1 MVHFGEY
8 LKDYLEYYNISQSE
22 FASRLGVTQ
31 KHMNEIINGKTSITL
46 EMAATIERLT
56 GISSK
61 LIVSIENANIIQNK
75 LLKQYGSEDEIKR
88 MLKEE
93 YHFNEL
99 KKLKWVNFK
108 DETNTIQNSIDILD
122 FLKVKDFE
130 TNNSLMENVLFKK
143 SGEDSNKLALWIAHC
158 DKISES
164 QHVGEYVS
172 SKFDDL
178 IYELK
183 EYAYK
188 EGLDVDKIKEMLNKY
203 GIIFVCEKALPGT
216 KVRGCFRVK
225 LNTPAIYIT
234 KNYLAKDSFYFEL
247 FHELGHCKSDYNKAK
262 SKTIIDGDD
271 KIEQRADEF
280 AIKTMVN
287 DNVWDII
294 SKDTETENL
303 LSVSK
308 RYKIPMSFIVGR
320 LAKVGKISYRSRLYN
335 EYKEK

>member
-31 KHMNEIINGKTSITL
+31 KHMNEIINGKTNITL

-75 LLKQYGSEDEIKR
+75 LLKQYGSEEEIKK
-88 MLKEE
+88 MLKEK
-93 YHFNEL
+93 YHLNEL
-99 KKLKWVNFK
+99 KKLKWVDFK
-108 DETNTIQNSIDILD
+108 DETNIIQNSIDILD

-130 TNNSLMENVLFKK
+130 TNNNLMENVLFKK
-143 SGEDSNKLALWIAHC
+143 SGEDTNKLALWIAHC
-158 DKISES
+158 DKISEN
-164 QHVGEYVS
+164 QHVEEYVS

-183 EYAYK
+183 KYAYSNV
-188 EGLDVDKIKEMLNKY
+188 VDIEKIQKILNKY
-203 GIIFVCEKALPGT
+203 GVIFVCEKALPGT

-234 KNYLAKDSFYFEL
+234 KNYSAKDSFYFEL
-247 FHELGHCKSDYNKAK
+247 FHELGHCKSDYNRAK

-271 KIEQRADEF
+271 KIEKRADEF

-287 DNVWDII
+287 DDIWDII
-294 SKDTETENL
+294 LKDTKIESL

-308 RYKIPMSFIVGR
+308 IYKIPMSFIVGR
-320 LAKVGKISYRSRLYN
+320 LAKVGKISYRSKLYN
-335 EYKEK
+335 EYKEV

>member
-8 LKDYLEYYNISQSE
+8 LMDYLEYYNISQSE

-122 FLKVKDFE
+122 FLK
-130 TNNSLMENVLFKK
+130 
-143 SGEDSNKLALWIAHC
+143 G
-158 DKISES
+158 
-164 QHVGEYVS
+164 Q
-172 SKFDDL
+172 
-178 IYELK
+178 
-183 EYAYK
+183 
-188 EGLDVDKIKEMLNKY
+188 KY
-203 GIIFVCEKALPGT
+203 
-216 KVRGCFRVK
+216 
-225 LNTPAIYIT
+225 
-234 KNYLAKDSFYFEL
+234 D
-247 FHELGHCKSDYNKAK
+247 
-262 SKTIIDGDD
+262 
-271 KIEQRADEF
+271 
-280 AIKTMVN
+280 
-287 DNVWDII
+287 
-294 SKDTETENL
+294 
-303 LSVSK
+303 
-308 RYKIPMSFIVGR
+308 
-320 LAKVGKISYRSRLYN
+320 
-335 EYKEK
+335 

>member
-22 FASRLGVTQ
+22 FASRLGITQ
-31 KHMNEIINGKTSITL
+31 KHMNEIINGKTNLTL

-61 LIVSIENANIIQNK
+61 FIVSVENANIIEQK
-75 LLKQYGSEDEIKR
+75 LLAQYGSIEEIKKI
-88 MLKEE
+88 LKEK
-93 YHFNEL
+93 YHYNEL
-99 KKLKWVNFK
+99 KKLKWVDFK

-130 TNNSLMENVLFKK
+130 TNEHLMEYVLFKK
-143 SGEDSNKLALWIAHC
+143 SGEDANKLALWIAHC
-158 DKISES
+158 DKISET
-164 QHVGEYVS
+164 QQVEEYDS

-183 EYAYK
+183 ENAYSN
-188 EGLDVDKIKEMLNKY
+188 GMNIAKIQNILNKY
-203 GIIFVCEKALPGT
+203 GIIFVCEKALSGT
-216 KVRGCFRVK
+216 KVRGCFKVK

-234 KNYLAKDSFYFEL
+234 KNYLAKDSLFFEL

-280 AIKTMVN
+280 ALRSMIN
-287 DNVWDII
+287 DNLWTEILKDYSENNLII
-294 SKDTETENL
+294 L
-303 LSVSK
+303 SK

-320 LAKVGKISYRSRLYN
+320 LAKVGKISYRSKLYN
-335 EYKEK
+335 VYKMI

>member
-31 KHMNEIINGKTSITL
+31 KHMNEIINGKTNITL

-75 LLKQYGSEDEIKR
+75 LLKQYGSEEEIKK
-88 MLKEE
+88 MLKEK
-93 YHFNEL
+93 YHLNEL
-99 KKLKWVNFK
+99 KKLKWVDFK
-108 DETNTIQNSIDILD
+108 DETNIIQNSIDILD

-143 SGEDSNKLALWIAHC
+143 SGEDTNKLALWIAHC
-158 DKISES
+158 DKISEN
-164 QHVGEYVS
+164 QHVEEYVS

-183 EYAYK
+183 KYAYSNV
-188 EGLDVDKIKEMLNKY
+188 VDIEKIQKILNKY
-203 GIIFVCEKALPGT
+203 GVIFVCEKALPGT

-234 KNYLAKDSFYFEL
+234 KNYSAKDSFYFEL
-247 FHELGHCKSDYNKAK
+247 FHELGHCKSDYNRAK

-271 KIEQRADEF
+271 KIEKRADEF

-287 DNVWDII
+287 DDIWDII
-294 SKDTETENL
+294 LKDTKIESL

-308 RYKIPMSFIVGR
+308 IYKIPMSFIVGR
-320 LAKVGKISYRSRLYN
+320 LAKVGKISYRSKLYN
-335 EYKEK
+335 EYKEV